1 MALSKKLRSISK
13 EVDSL
18 LDGDETKFYIS
29 LVNEGTAE
37 VYSEG
42 KSQTLPTKDYVQTPA
57 DIKYYLG
64 DKEFKTYIKELLKDV
79 T

>member
-18 LDGDETKFYIS
+18 IEGDETKFYIA
-29 LVNEGTAE
+29 LVNQGTAE

-42 KSQTLPTKDYVQTPA
+42 KSQTLPTKNYVQAPA

-64 DKEFKTYIKELLKDV
+64 DNEFKSYIRGLLKDV

>member
-18 LDGDETKFYIS
+18 IEGDETKFYIS

-64 DKEFKTYIKELLKDV
+64 DNEFKSYIRTLLKDV

>member
-18 LDGDETKFYIS
+18 IEGDETKFYVALI
-29 LVNEGTAE
+29 NQETTE
-37 VYSEG
+37 VHSEG
-42 KSQTLPTKDYVQTPA
+42 NHQTLPTKTYVQAPA

-64 DKEFKTYIKELLKDV
+64 DNEYKAYIRELLKDV

>member
-18 LDGDETKFYIS
+18 IEGDETKFYIA
-29 LVNEGTAE
+29 LVNQGTAE

-42 KSQTLPTKDYVQTPA
+42 NSQTLPTKTYVQSPA

-64 DKEFKTYIKELLKDV
+64 DKEFKSYIRTLLKDV

>member
-29 LVNEGTAE
+29 LVNHDTAE

-42 KSQTLPTKDYVQTPA
+42 KSQTLPTKDYVQSPA

-64 DKEFKTYIKELLKDV
+64 DKEFKSYIRTLLKDV

>member
-18 LDGDETKFYIS
+18 IEGDETKFYIA
-29 LVNEGTAE
+29 LVNQGTAE

-42 KSQTLPTKDYVQTPA
+42 NSQTLPTKNYVQAPA

-64 DKEFKTYIKELLKDV
+64 DKEFKSYIRTLLKDV

>member
-18 LDGDETKFYIS
+18 IEGDETKFYIS
-29 LVNEGTAE
+29 LVNEDTAE

-42 KSQTLPTKDYVQTPA
+42 KSQTLPTKNYVQSPA

-64 DKEFKTYIKELLKDV
+64 DKEFKSYIRTLLKDV